1 MNKILI
7 ASALIIGLA
16 PNILR
21 ASGFALIE
29 VNGSGQG
36 NAYAGASAHT
46 NDASTIFFNP
56 AGMMMLDED
65 HVVLASHLI
74 VPKSDFNNDGSSAAA
89 ILGGGPLTGDE
100 DDGGF
105 NAFVPNFYWVKTLDE
120 DMKFGLGVN
129 TPFGLAVKY
138 DDDWVGRY
146 HAVESDLKTV
156 NFNPSIAY
164 RVNDKISVGAGASL
178 MLADVILSNAIDFGA
193 ICVASLGGAACT
205 GLGAPPQGADGF
217 VDFEADNFSELA
229 FGFNLGLMIEI
240 SDQTRL
246 GIAYRSEVDIEVD
259 GEADFTVPASTAF
272 VFSSGLF
279 LDSDVSAEV
288 TLPASFSISL
298 SHRVDK
304 ITYLADIT
312 WTGWSSFDELR
323 IEYDNPA
330 QPDSVT
336 TEDWDDSYRYSFGID
351 YQYSD
356 KMILRTGIALDE
368 TPVPNAERR
377 TPRLPGDER
386 FWLSFGMSYQYNKDL
401 SFDFGYSHLFIDDPE
416 INNTFESSVPTL
428 AATLTGDYD
437 ASVDILSAQLNWRY

>member
-1 MNKILI
+1 M
-7 ASALIIGLA
+7 
-16 PNILR
+16 
-21 ASGFALIE
+21 
-29 VNGSGQG
+29 
-36 NAYAGASAHT
+36 
-46 NDASTIFFNP
+46 
-56 AGMMMLDED
+56 
-65 HVVLASHLI
+65 
-74 VPKSDFNNDGSSAAA
+74 
-89 ILGGGPLTGDE
+89 
-100 DDGGF
+100 
-105 NAFVPNFYWVKTLDE
+105 
-120 DMKFGLGVN
+120 
-129 TPFGLAVKY
+129 
-138 DDDWVGRY
+138 
-146 HAVESDLKTV
+146 
-156 NFNPSIAY
+156 
-164 RVNDKISVGAGASL
+164 
-178 MLADVILSNAIDFGA
+178 
-193 ICVASLGGAACT
+193 
-205 GLGAPPQGADGF
+205 
-217 VDFEADNFSELA
+217 DFEADNFDDLA

-246 GIAYRSEVDIEVD
+246 GISYRSEVDVEVE
-259 GEADFTVPASTAF
+259 GEADFAVPANTSF
-272 VFSSGLF
+272 VYSSNLF
-279 LDSDVSAEV
+279 LDSDISADV
-288 TLPASFSISL
+288 TLPASFSVSL

-386 FWLSFGMSYQYNKDL
+386 FWLSFGLSYQYNEDL

>member
-1 MNKILI
+1 MKKILI
-7 ASALIIGLA
+7 SAALILYVA
-16 PNILR
+16 PNISQ

-29 VNGSGQG
+29 VNASGQR

-46 NDASTIFFNP
+46 NDASTVFFNP
-56 AGMMMLDED
+56 AGMMYLDED

-74 VPKSDFNNDGSSAAA
+74 MPKSDFNNDGSSAAP
-89 ILGGGPLTGDE
+89 ILGGAPLTGDE

-120 DMKFGLGVN
+120 NMKFGLGVN

-146 HAVESDLKTV
+146 HAVESDLKTI
-156 NFNPSIAY
+156 NFNPSIGY
-164 RVNDKISVGAGASL
+164 RVNDKVSIGGGVNV
-178 MLADVILSNAIDFGA
+178 MLADVILSNAVDFGA
-193 ICVASLGGAACT
+193 ICVASLGPAACA
-205 GLGAPPQGADGF
+205 GLGALPQEEDGF
-217 VDFEADNFSELA
+217 ADFEADNFDDVGL
-229 FGFNLGLMIEI
+229 GFNLGVMYEI
-240 SDQTRL
+240 SSQTRI
-246 GIAYRSEVDIEVD
+246 GVAYRSEVDIEVD

-279 LDSDVSAEV
+279 LDSDIGADV
-288 TLPASFSISL
+288 TLPASFSFSL
-298 SHRVDK
+298 SHQVDK

-336 TEDWDDSYRYSFGID
+336 TEDWDDSFRYSFGID

-356 KMILRTGIALDE
+356 KMILRTGIAHDE
-368 TPVPNAERR
+368 TPVPSAERR
-377 TPRLPGDER
+377 TARLPGDHR
-386 FWLSFGMSYQYNKDL
+386 TWISFGMSYIYSNEL
-401 SFDFGYSHLFIDDPE
+401 SFDIGYSHLFVDDAE
-416 INNTFESSVPTL
+416 INNEFESSVPTL

-437 ASVDILSAQLNWRY
+437 ASVDIISAQLNWKY